1 MRIDSEEEAKRRFL
15 IFAAIRLTGLAVFL
29 LGIFIALTDLIV
41 DGGSPIVGGVL
52 AMIGAI
58 DAVLAPAIL
67 KTVMDRG

>member
-1 MRIDSEEEAKRRFL
+1 MRIVSEEEAKRRFL

-41 DGGSPIVGGVL
+41 DGGSPVVGGVL

-67 KTVMDRG
+67 KKAMDRG

>member
-67 KTVMDRG
+67 KKVMDRG

>member
-1 MRIDSEEEAKRRFL
+1 MRIESEEEAKRRFL

-67 KTVMDRG
+67 KKVMGRG

>member
-1 MRIDSEEEAKRRFL
+1 MRIESEEEAKRRFL

-67 KTVMDRG
+67 KKVMDRG

>member
-15 IFAAIRLTGLAVFL
+15 IFAAIRLSGLAVFL

-67 KTVMDRG
+67 KKVMDRG